1 MRSLHGT
8 YSVWKLFIYRLRPH
22 LERIPDRMEPAMT
35 NLSLTRVVS
44 VAAMGILAAVA
55 LALILA
61 PQPSLYAG

>member
-1 MRSLHGT
+1 
-8 YSVWKLFIYRLRPH
+8 
-22 LERIPDRMEPAMT
+22 MT

-55 LALILA
+55 FALVLA